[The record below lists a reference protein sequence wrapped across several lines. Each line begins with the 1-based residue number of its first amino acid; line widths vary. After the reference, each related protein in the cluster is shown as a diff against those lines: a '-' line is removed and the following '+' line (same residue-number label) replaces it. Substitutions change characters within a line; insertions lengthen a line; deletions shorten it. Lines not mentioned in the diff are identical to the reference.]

1 MEKDANKN
9 WNTTLQVCK
18 LKTVGVSSF
27 HHLWLQLY
35 IFYPGHYLRV
45 IVGAPLLVCKKVS
58 DTLIKILERLSIM
71 FTSDGKREFVSG
83 DQVSS

>member
-9 WNTTLQVCK
+9 WNTTLHVCK

-27 HHLWLQLY
+27 HRPWLQLY

-45 IVGAPLLVCKKVS
+45 TVWCTTCGV
-58 DTLIKILERLSIM
+58 LEVFRHINK
-71 FTSDGKREFVSG
+71 DIREVK
-83 DQVSS
+83 